1 MLITILKMYSRND
14 DIMER
19 LKMLRVLT
27 LIRIERNK
35 NKILFQYIDRL
46 TIKTVHVIKEK
57 SEYIAYISAL
67 ILVLLLSNE

>member
-1 MLITILKMYSRND
+1 MYSRND